1 MSSRKVTLIID
12 YMLSLPML
20 ARLPRIN
27 QIVFL
32 TGLLGIIVGTAGIG
46 LSSDPSWIKFFD
58 NVHWTSGTAAAAI
71 LAWLGLAKNG
81 PQESR
86 GSARWFAVG
95 LGGYALGQL
104 VWDVQAALEYSNF
117 PSPSDFFYLWLGP
130 CLTIGLILEIRR
142 NLRKM
147 DRFAALLDM
156 LSLSIASLTL
166 VLVTYLPKQGDLDL
180 LAMAVLV
187 SYPVSLL
194 IPTCIGL
201 IMIPAMRLRILSGF
215 TLFLIAIAVTAWS
228 WMHWNTLALN
238 GIVINGAWF
247 NVSFSIAI
255 LLAGL
260 AVSVW
265 QLAYTSSPRCERT
278 YETILRMLPIVSVIM
293 ASAAIVAAASM
304 PKSQILVSALTY
316 PGAVLV
322 IILAIA
328 RQGQQL
334 KDRDLLLAVQTEAL
348 KTGELLQTIIECA
361 PIRVFWKDRES
372 HFLGCNSLFAQDAGY
387 TQPAQL
393 IGKNDF
399 EMVWKD
405 LAGLYRADDRKVMAS
420 GIAQLNYEEPQNTP
434 DGRVLWLRTS
444 KVPLSDT
451 KTGEIIGVLGL
462 YEDITESKAAEEEQ
476 RIAATTFQTQEAILI
491 TNADATIL
499 RVNHAFE
506 EVTGYSAKEVIG
518 KNPRILQSGRHDA
531 DFYQAMWSSLHDT
544 GKWSGEVWDR
554 RKNGEIYPKF
564 ITITAVYDD
573 RQQISNYVAMF
584 TDISQRKQSEQEI
597 HKLAFYDTLTQLPN
611 RRLLMDRLHQ
621 AMAVSLRSG
630 EHGALLFLDLDH
642 FKTINDTL
650 GHAMGDLLLIEVTR
664 RLKFTLRE
672 GDTVARLG
680 GDEFVVV
687 FEGLSGQQDEAAAQ
701 AEQAAEKICYELSRP
716 YKLENHEHH
725 TTASIGICLFH
736 GHLENVEELLKHAD
750 VAMYQAKAAGRNAIR
765 FYDPATQAALEKR
778 TAIAADLRH
787 ALSKQQ
793 FRLHYQIQVDTQRRP
808 LGAEVLLRWEHPTR
822 GFIFP
827 DQFIPMAE
835 ETGLIVPI
843 GLWVLETACAQ
854 LKAWQLDPRMRD
866 LTLAV
871 NVSARQFRQ
880 ADFVPQVQ
888 RVLLEC
894 GARSS
899 KLKLELTES
908 IVLENVEDTISKMQ
922 ELKLLGVEFSMD
934 DFGTGYSSL
943 SYLKRLPLDQI
954 KIDQSFV
961 RDIAADPND
970 AAIVNTIIAMTQ
982 SLGLNV
988 IAEGVETEAQR
999 EFLDSHGC
1007 HAFQGYLFG
1016 RPVPLDQFEAN
1027 LKHPE

>member
-1 MSSRKVTLIID
+1 MRPR
-12 YMLSLPML
+12 SLF
-20 ARLPRIN
+20 AHLPRLN
-27 QIVFL
+27 QTVFL
-32 TGLLGIIVGTAGIG
+32 AGLLGIIVGTFGIG
-46 LSSDPSWIKFFD
+46 LSSDPFWVRFYD
-58 NVHWTSGTAAAAI
+58 NLHWTSGTAAAAI
-71 LAWLGLAKNG
+71 LAWLGLKRSDH
-81 PQESR
+81 PESQ
-86 GSARWFAVG
+86 GAIKWFVAG
-95 LGGYALGQL
+95 FAGYALGQL
-104 VWDVQAALEYSNF
+104 VWDGQAVLQYRQF

-130 CLTIGLILEIRR
+130 CLTVGLFLEIRR
-142 NLRKM
+142 NLRRI
-147 DRFAALLDM
+147 DWLAALLDM

-166 VLVTYLPKQGDLDL
+166 VLVIYLPKQGDLDPL
-180 LAMAVLV
+180 SMTVLV

-194 IPTCIGL
+194 IPACIGL
-201 IMIPAMRLRILSGF
+201 IMIPAIRLRILSGF
-215 TLFLIAIAVTAWS
+215 TLFLVAIAITAWS
-228 WMHWNTLALN
+228 WMHWNTLALK
-238 GIVINGAWF
+238 GLTVNGAWSSI
-247 NVSFSIAI
+247 SFSIAI

-260 AVSVW
+260 VVSIW
-265 QLAYTSSPRCERT
+265 QLAYTSSSRCERA
-278 YETILRMLPIVSVIM
+278 YEAILRMLPIVSVIM
-293 ASAAIVAAASM
+293 ASAAIIAAAAM
-304 PKSQILVSALTY
+304 PESQSLASSLTY
-316 PGAVLV
+316 SGAVLV
-322 IILAIA
+322 IILAIV
-328 RQGQQL
+328 RQSQQL
-334 KDRDLLLAVQTEAL
+334 KDRDLMLAAQAEAL
-348 KTGELLQTIIECA
+348 KTGELLQTIIERA

-372 HFLGCNSLFAQDAGY
+372 RFLGCNSLFAQDAGY

-399 EMVWKD
+399 DMAWKD
-405 LAGLYRADDRKVMAS
+405 LAGLYRSDDRKVMAS
-420 GIAQLNYEEPQNTP
+420 GMAQLNYEEPQNTP
-434 DGRVLWLRTS
+434 DGRAIWLRTS

-451 KTGEIIGVLGL
+451 NTGEIIGVLGL
-462 YEDITESKAAEEEQ
+462 YEDITERKAAEEEQ
-476 RIAATTFQTQEAILI
+476 RIAATTFQSQEAILI

-531 DFYQAMWSSLHDT
+531 AFYQAMWSSLNDT

-554 RKNGEIYPKF
+554 RKSGDIYPKF

-573 RQQISNYVAMF
+573 RQQVSNYVAVF

-597 HKLAFYDTLTQLPN
+597 HRLAFYDTLTQLPN
-611 RRLLMDRLHQ
+611 RRLLMDRLQQ
-621 AMAVSLRSG
+621 AMAATLRSG

-650 GHAMGDLLLIEVTR
+650 GHAMGDRLLVEATR
-664 RLKFTLRE
+664 RLKSTLRE

-680 GDEFVVV
+680 GDEFVVIL
-687 FEGLSGQQDEAAAQ
+687 EGLSRQQDEAATQ
-701 AEQAAEKICYELSRP
+701 AEQAAEKLCHELSQT
-716 YKLENHEHH
+716 YKLDDHEHH
-725 TTASIGICLFH
+725 TTASIGICLFQ
-736 GHLENVEELLKHAD
+736 GHRENMEELLKHAD
-750 VAMYQAKAAGRNAIR
+750 VAMYQAKAAGRNTIR
-765 FYDPATQAALEKR
+765 FHDPMTQAALEKR

-808 LGAEVLLRWEHPTR
+808 LGAEVLLRWEHPDR
-822 GFIFP
+822 GGIFP

-854 LKAWQLDPRMRD
+854 LRIWQNDPLMRD

-894 GARSS
+894 GAPSS

-961 RDIAADPND
+961 RDIATDPND
-970 AAIVNTIIAMTQ
+970 AAIVDTIIAMTR

-1016 RPVPLDQFEAN
+1016 RPVPLDQFEEN
-1027 LKHPE
+1027 LRRPE